1 MRAFFTTNSSTARTQ
16 HIWRKLFPRVVL
28 SMLLLGGGIY
38 LFDEYIKWDLFPKRW
53 GVVEEASIFR
63 SGQLSPRQIQ
73 KQLQKHDIDVVVSLM
88 SPLPGDSAYE
98 AEKKVSKA
106 YNIDRYEYPL
116 LGNGTGDITQYAA
129 AITKIHESV
138 QADKTVLVHCAAGTQ
153 RTGGVVAS
161 YRILVQGK
169 PVNQAVN
176 EMKRY
181 GWRSKKNPDL
191 LPYINEHM
199 SELTSLL
206 VENGVLDRPPDTLPI
221 LKTDSE

>member
-1 MRAFFTTNSSTARTQ
+1 MNTFVPTNGSINRK
-16 HIWRKLFPRVVL
+16 HNFWRKILVRGAFAIV
-28 SMLLLGGGIY
+28 LLGGGVY
-38 LFDEYIKWDLFPKRW
+38 VFDEYIKWNVFPKRW

-73 KQLQKHDIDVVVSLM
+73 KQIQKHDIDVVVSLM

-98 AEKKVSKA
+98 AEKKASKD

-161 YRILVQGK
+161 YRILVQGE

-176 EMKRY
+176 EMKRF

-206 VENGVLDRPPDTLPI
+206 IENGVLDHPPDPLPI
-221 LKTDSE
+221 LKTDSD

>member
-1 MRAFFTTNSSTARTQ
+1 MRAFFTRNSSTARTQ
-16 HIWRKLFPRVVL
+16 HIWRKLLPRVVL
-28 SMLLLGGGIY
+28 SILLLGGGIY

-73 KQLQKHDIDVVVSLM
+73 KQLHKHDIDVVVSLM

-98 AEKKVSKA
+98 AEKKVSKD

-138 QADKTVLVHCAAGTQ
+138 RADKTVLVHCAAGTQ

-169 PVNQAVN
+169 PVNQAV
-176 EMKRY
+176 
-181 GWRSKKNPDL
+181 
-191 LPYINEHM
+191 
-199 SELTSLL
+199 
-206 VENGVLDRPPDTLPI
+206 
-221 LKTDSE
+221 